1 MAVVIPSVI
10 PLQAELGS
18 PGSSLLN
25 FSVTHGQNLLQET
38 SEGFLSLAWAL
49 LFGYGTI
56 PKYHLAEKCLFPMS
70 WFHENWR
77 NTLVKCFAELS
88 VSYCVF

>member
-1 MAVVIPSVI
+1 MAAVIPPVV

-18 PGSSLLN
+18 TGGSLLN
-25 FSVTHGQNLLQET
+25 FSIICGRNLLQES

-49 LFGYGTI
+49 LFVYGTI
-56 PKYHLAEKCLFPMS
+56 LKYHLAEKSLFPVT

-77 NTLVKCFAELS
+77 NTLVK
-88 VSYCVF
+88 

>member
-1 MAVVIPSVI
+1 MAAVIPPVI
-10 PLQAELGS
+10 PLKAELGS
-18 PGSSLLN
+18 TSLLN

-49 LFGYGTI
+49 LFVYGTI

-77 NTLVKCFAELS
+77 NTLVKYFAELS
-88 VSYCVF
+88 IS